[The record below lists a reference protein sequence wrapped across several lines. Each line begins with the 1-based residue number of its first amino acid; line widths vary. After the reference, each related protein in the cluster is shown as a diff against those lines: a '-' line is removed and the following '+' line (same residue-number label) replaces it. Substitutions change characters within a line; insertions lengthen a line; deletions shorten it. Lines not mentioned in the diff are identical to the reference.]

1 MNKGITATKCKN
13 AESAKILCIIK
24 NNLKTERMEKMNFS
38 NSRDRYHL
46 AKFCPCGKS
55 NKDGKFSP
63 DKNDPNCGYCHACD
77 KTFFNNEKEE
87 RESQPMKELP
97 PKPPTLLDRELI
109 QGAFA
114 HYDKNNFIKA
124 LKKYFPNKDLE
135 AKAKA
140 YGIGTSKHWQGATIF
155 FQDTGTEIRGGKVML
170 YDEVTAKRIKEPA
183 NRFNWLHK
191 ILKLEPYNLVQCLF
205 GLHLIKD
212 NTKPIAVVESEKT
225 AFIMSLV
232 DDNFIWVATGGKGN
246 FKHDILAPLKGKKV
260 HAFPDSGEF
269 KTWKEKALGLE
280 LYGISVEVSE
290 ELETYPIGTDLADI
304 ELEEIQAQQK
314 SKKTPQDTQQVTQQV
329 ETSSEK
335 IYDIKEMQKLAECII
350 PEQDERA
357 EKDFLRALNQ
367 LEGLDHTQA
376 KNLINKMI
384 INDIVSKT
392 TLKTY
397 YLFNSTPF

>member
-1 MNKGITATKCKN
+1 
-13 AESAKILCIIK
+13 
-24 NNLKTERMEKMNFS
+24 
-38 NSRDRYHL
+38 
-46 AKFCPCGKS
+46 
-55 NKDGKFSP
+55 
-63 DKNDPNCGYCHACD
+63 
-77 KTFFNNEKEE
+77 
-87 RESQPMKELP
+87 
-97 PKPPTLLDRELI
+97 
-109 QGAFA
+109 
-114 HYDKNNFIKA
+114 
-124 LKKYFPNKDLE
+124 
-135 AKAKA
+135 
-140 YGIGTSKHWQGATIF
+140 
-155 FQDTGTEIRGGKVML
+155 ML
-170 YDEVTAKRIKEPA
+170 YDEVTAKRVKPDDPSVSY
-183 NRFNWLHK
+183 FNWLHK

-212 NTKPIAVVESEKT
+212 NAKPIAVVESEKT

-246 FKHDILAPLKGKKV
+246 FKKEMLLPLKGKKV
-260 HAFPDSGEF
+260 YAFPDAGEF

-280 LYGISVEVSE
+280 LYGVSIEVSE

-304 ELEEIQAQQK
+304 ELEDIEAQQK
-314 SKKTPQDTQQVTQQV
+314 SKKTQQVTQQV
-329 ETSSEK
+329 ETSSGK